1 MSILSNIKN
10 NERLYLLGYTINYIE
25 KIMIGKNGKINLS
38 TPINFV
44 FLFSGSANSEIAI
57 IEELLRLYPT
67 IKIKNIYLISNY
79 NKVVNNQN
87 IAYAKFLTLLP
98 NINKNI
104 HTLTFENFNKLL
116 LENCLFKKSEK
127 VICFSINSQTNSSV
141 ISPETSG
148 FIIFMRS
155 RKSLRC
161 GEVYSP
167 TLYPA
172 SCKAEASR

>member
-1 MSILSNIKN
+1 
-10 NERLYLLGYTINYIE
+10 
-25 KIMIGKNGKINLS
+25 MIGKNGKINLS

-127 VICFSINSQTNSSV
+127 VICFSINSQINV
-141 ISPETSG
+141 NNAKKDIG
-148 FIIFMRS
+148 VFYKIWLMIYKR
-155 RKSLRC
+155 
-161 GEVYSP
+161 
-167 TLYPA
+167 
-172 SCKAEASR
+172 